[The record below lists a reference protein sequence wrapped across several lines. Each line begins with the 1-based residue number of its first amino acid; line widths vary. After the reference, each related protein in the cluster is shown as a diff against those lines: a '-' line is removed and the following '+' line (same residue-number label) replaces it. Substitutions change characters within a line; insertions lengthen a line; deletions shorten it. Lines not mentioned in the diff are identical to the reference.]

1 MDFEL
6 PGRAAIKTITSHP
19 VREGQIMAG
28 MLRVPRSR
36 GVLSGVLL
44 VLLGLWGGLVP
55 FVGPYVD
62 FAYTPNDTWV
72 WSADRFW
79 LNVLPAIAVGLGG
92 LIVLASANRAVAVF
106 GAWMATLGGAW
117 FIVGPTVSV
126 LWKAAGVSAT
136 GAPIGAET
144 RQVAEQLAFFTGVGA
159 LALFFAALALGRFT
173 VVGVREARYA
183 EARYGEPT
191 VAEPATVGAAETST
205 TQPMHRATA
214 PADAGSSVP
223 GPAPAPAARGRYSRP
238 PEPTDQHVAGS
249 PRGGRG
255 GGASSS

>member
-6 PGRAAIKTITSHP
+6 PGKAAIKTITSHP
-19 VREGQIMAG
+19 VREGHIMAG

-72 WSADRFW
+72 WTADRFW

-106 GAWMATLGGAW
+106 GAWMATLGGGW

-136 GAPIGAET
+136 GAPIGAEA

-173 VVGVREARYA
+173 VVGVREARYG
-183 EARYGEPT
+183 EAT
-191 VAEPATVGAAETST
+191 VGEPATVGAAETST
-205 TQPMHRATA
+205 TQPMQRATA
-214 PADAGSSVP
+214 PAGAGSSVP
-223 GPAPAPAARGRYSRP
+223 GPGPAPGRGRYSRP

-255 GGASSS
+255 GDAPS

>member
-1 MDFEL
+1 
-6 PGRAAIKTITSHP
+6 
-19 VREGQIMAG
+19 MAG

-72 WSADRFW
+72 WTADRFL

-106 GAWMATLGGAW
+106 GAWMATLGGGW

-136 GAPIGAET
+136 GAPIGTET

-173 VVGVREARYA
+173 VVGIR
-183 EARYGEPT
+183 EARYGEAAA
-191 VAEPATVGAAETST
+191 AEPAVVGAAETST

-214 PADAGSSVP
+214 PAGAGSSVP
-223 GPAPAPAARGRYSRP
+223 GPGPGPTPARGRYSRP

-255 GGASSS
+255 GDAPS

>member
-1 MDFEL
+1 
-6 PGRAAIKTITSHP
+6 
-19 VREGQIMAG
+19 
-28 MLRVPRSR
+28 
-36 GVLSGVLL
+36 LSGVLL

-106 GAWMATLGGAW
+106 GAWLATVGGAW
-117 FIVGPTVSV
+117 FIVGPTVSA
-126 LWKAAGVSAT
+126 LWKAAGASAT
-136 GAPIGAET
+136 GAPIGAEA

-173 VVGVREARYA
+173 VVGIREARHA
-183 EARYGEPT
+183 DADAAL
-191 VAEPATVGAAETST
+191 AEPATVGAAETST
-205 TQPMHRATA
+205 TQPMRRA
-214 PADAGSSVP
+214 PAGAGASVP
-223 GPAPAPAARGRYSRP
+223 GPARGRYSRP
-238 PEPTDQHVAGS
+238 QEPTDQRVAGA
-249 PRGGRG
+249 PRSGHGGET
-255 GGASSS
+255 SS

>member
-6 PGRAAIKTITSHP
+6 PGKAAIKTITSHP

-36 GVLSGVLL
+36 GALSGVLL

-106 GAWMATLGGAW
+106 GAWLATLGGAW
-117 FIVGPTVSV
+117 FIVGPTVSA

-136 GAPIGAET
+136 GAPIGAEA

-159 LALFFAALALGRFT
+159 LALFFGALALGRFT

-183 EARYGEPT
+183 DTA
-191 VAEPATVGAAETST
+191 VAEPATVGATETST

-214 PADAGSSVP
+214 PAGAGASVP
-223 GPAPAPAARGRYSRP
+223 GPARGRYSRP
-238 PEPTDQHVAGS
+238 PEPTDQRVAGS
-249 PRGGRG
+249 PRSGRDDT
-255 GGASSS
+255 SS